1 MYEDRDMTYGEL
13 VDLIDRLICL
23 GVLDEDDV
31 LMRFIQEPNVDFA
44 CPFLYVMRAKRI
56 QEIILQDDPNIP
68 VEDIVQFAKNSSVKA
83 VVELIRSKHADNM
96 NEIIGLLDFKNESKP
111 EKEKFGGYLTQAG
124 ILHHELYKQ
133 NKVGFIDGPEETN
146 TAVFGFKVFNGKWIP
161 VIAKLPEDSDGVRT
175 IKVPNDVQ
183 EKLSVYMQKLNTGEV
198 MVSSLS
204 AMDPDV
210 VEFLEIARNP
220 HLYDSQNALSGS

>member
-1 MYEDRDMTYGEL
+1 MYKDRDMTYGEL
-13 VDLIDRLICL
+13 VGLIDRLICL

-31 LMRFIQEPNVDFA
+31 LMRFIQEPNADFA
-44 CPFLYVMRAKRI
+44 CPFLYAMRAKRI

-96 NEIIGLLDFKNESKP
+96 DEIIGLLDFKNESKP

-124 ILHHELYKQ
+124 ILHHELYKR

-146 TAVFGFKVFNGKWIP
+146 TAVFGFKIFNGKWIP
-161 VIAKLPEDSDGVRT
+161 VIAKLPTDSDGVRT
-175 IKVPNDVQ
+175 IKIPADIR
-183 EKLSVYMQKLNTGEV
+183 EKLEAYTRRLNVGEI
-198 MVSSLS
+198 MKTSLS
-204 AMDPDV
+204 SMDPDV

-220 HLYDSQNALSGS
+220 HLYEHQDEFQS